1 MSTRIELA
9 LEQTGDGETT
19 AGAADTPGHDGL
31 GIGRTAVADAPAAA
45 VADGSRAPVVVALS
59 GPLSEIT
66 AHLLVTRLSEALR
79 DHGAVVVDLSG
90 VRLTHSGAVYA
101 FAEAASRAGEWPEV
115 RLALAAPD
123 PTMAALLVSSRVA
136 QRVPVHPD
144 VASAAAHLDERPE
157 LVRSFWHFQVDPRA
171 PGEARGHVRRVCAR
185 WTVDEEAREAAEIVV
200 TELVTNAVEH
210 AASTSVVEVERR
222 EHTFLLTVRDFDLA
236 PLPAVHLPD
245 PSSPRGRGLA
255 MVAAVASAWGVEAH
269 RDGKTV
275 WAEMRTE

>member
-19 AGAADTPGHDGL
+19 ARAADTPGHDGP
-31 GIGRTAVADAPAAA
+31 GVGRTAVAD
-45 VADGSRAPVVVALS
+45 GFRAPVVVALS

-66 AHLLVTRLSEALR
+66 AHLLVSRLCEALR

-101 FAEAASRAGEWPEV
+101 FAEAASRAGEWPEI

-123 PTMAALLVSSRVA
+123 ATMATLLVSSRVA

-222 EHTFLLTVRDFDLA
+222 EHIFRLTVRDFDLA
-236 PLPAVHLPD
+236 PLPAVHLPA

-275 WAEMRTE
+275 WAEMRTD